1 MIGEKKLQE
10 ITKVVLKASK
20 ADQTEVL
27 VSSYNRNLTRF
38 ANSQIH
44 QHVGW
49 QDAGVSVRAVVGKK
63 IGVAAT
69 NKLDKASLEKVAQKA
84 YELATMQQE
93 DPNFVS
99 LPKHKKLPEAP
110 SAFMAST
117 ATASPDQKAKM
128 VKTIIDKAVANNLT
142 ASGAFNSVISEMAIA
157 NSLGVWG
164 YHTSTANDLSTVL
177 LGENKT
183 GYGAQFDKDFA
194 KINAEKV
201 ADTAIEKATF
211 PKDPIE
217 LAEGEYEVVL
227 DPNCLGDEFLGYYAW
242 LGPNARVFHEGASH
256 VSDNLGKKLYSE
268 KLTITDDPLNEA
280 GMPIPFDFEGYP
292 KKVLPLVENGVATN
306 ICYDSY
312 NANRY
317 KKQNTGHAL
326 PAPNTYGPMPLHLTF
341 APGKKSMEDMIRS
354 VKRGI
359 YVTRF
364 WYIRMLH
371 HKLLNVTGMT
381 RDGTFLIENGEF
393 VVPVKNLRFTQS
405 IPEAFANIIDVG
417 DTLTLQGGWGG
428 AYLVPA
434 LRIGKFTFTGKTLF

>member
-1 MIGEKKLQE
+1 MLGEKKLQE

-27 VSSYNRNLTRF
+27 VSGNDRNLTRF

-44 QHVGW
+44 QNVAYE
-49 QDAGVSVRAVVGKK
+49 DAGISIRAVVGKK

-69 NKLDKASLEKVAQKA
+69 NKLDKEALEKVAQQA
-84 YELATMQQE
+84 YEIATMQRE

-99 LPKHKKLPEAP
+99 LPKPKPLPKVEG
-110 SAFMAST
+110 AFIEST
-117 ATASPDQKAKM
+117 ATVAPETKAKM
-128 VKTIIDKAVANNLT
+128 VKTIIDKAVANTLV
-142 ASGAFNSVISEMAIA
+142 ASGAFNTVTSEIAIA

-164 YHTSTANDLSTVL
+164 YHTQTANDISTVL

-183 GYGAQFDKDFA
+183 GYAAQFDKDIE
-194 KINAEKV
+194 KIDAEKI
-201 ADTAIEKATF
+201 ADTAITKATF

-217 LAEGEYEVVL
+217 IGEGEYEVVL

-242 LGPNARVFHEGASH
+242 LGPNARVYHEGASH
-256 VSDNLGKKLYSE
+256 ISDNLGKKLYSE
-268 KLTITDDPLNEA
+268 KLTIVDNPLDPE
-280 GMPIPFDFEGYP
+280 GVPMPFDFEGYP
-292 KKVLPLVENGVATN
+292 KAPLTLVEKGVAKA

-317 KKQNTGHAL
+317 KQGNTGHAL
-326 PAPNTYGPMPLHLTF
+326 PAPNTYGPMPLNLTF
-341 APGKKSMEDMIRS
+341 TPGNKTMADMIKG

-393 VVPVKNLRFTQS
+393 VAPIKNLRFTQS
-405 IPEAFANIIDVG
+405 IPEAFDTIIDVG
-417 DTLTLQGGWGG
+417 SELSLQGGWGG
-428 AYLVPA
+428 AYRVPA
-434 LRIGKFTFTGKTLF
+434 LHIAKFNFTGKTLF